1 MTTPAVTHAPRWM
14 EGGDELGPAAAIEEL
29 LKLFGKAA
37 RAHQLYL
44 QNNPTYQRALEL
56 LRQSFAPVW
65 AQLPELTLTVTD
77 SGLLW
82 DGRPMYHEPERASD
96 TLPWLLYKDGVREL
110 RLLPGV
116 EEEEVE
122 QLLGVLRDLRRS
134 VGRDDDAVT
143 LLWER
148 DFAFLRYRYVEPA
161 LDDPTARYVLAEEPG
176 RRADAAEEEPPTAAG
191 IVDLREFDG
200 AAHFL
205 TAGEL
210 EYLHDSLVREY
221 AHDLPRDVVAM
232 LLDILEL
239 EAEPATRDDTC
250 DAIEQMLTHHLVAR
264 HYGAVATLL
273 REVQETLGRVT
284 NLELRHRERLGELAR
299 LLSTPE
305 GVAQLLDALD
315 AAEPAPPEEDVAA
328 LLAQLRTPA
337 LEELLGRM
345 DALQN
350 AKLRGLARDTADRL
364 ALSAGA
370 ELVRLVGSRSPT
382 VAREAVR
389 LAGAVRSTAA
399 VGALGTILGQRDNG
413 LRAAA
418 AQALAEIGSSGA
430 LQHLTPVL
438 GDADREVRMVA
449 LRAVTARGVRAALPR
464 LEEMVKDRRLRGTD
478 LTEQMAVFEAYGA
491 LCGDQGVGLLDGL
504 LNGRTMLGRRQEP
517 SVRACAA
524 MALARTGSP
533 LAREALRRAADE
545 KEPVV
550 RTAVQRALR
559 GLV

>member
-1 MTTPAVTHAPRWM
+1 MSSPTVTAPPRWLQG
-14 EGGDELGPAAAIEEL
+14 EEEPGPAAAIEEL
-29 LKLFGKAA
+29 LKLFAKAA

-44 QNNPTYQRALEL
+44 HNNPTYQRALEL
-56 LRQSFAPVW
+56 LRQAFAPVW
-65 AQLPELTLTVTD
+65 AQVPELTLTVTD

-82 DGRPMYHEPERASD
+82 DGRPMFHEPERTSD

-110 RLLPGV
+110 RLLPGIEQ
-116 EEEEVE
+116 EEIER
-122 QLLGVLRDLRRS
+122 LLGVLRDLRRAA
-134 VGRDDDAVT
+134 GREDDAVT
-143 LLWER
+143 LLWEQ

-161 LDDPTARYVLAEEPG
+161 LDDPTARYVLADQPG
-176 RRADAAEEEPPTAAG
+176 RRDDAAPEPEPVAG

-200 AAHFL
+200 ATHFL
-205 TAGEL
+205 SAGEI
-210 EYLHDSLVREY
+210 EYLRDSLTAEY

-232 LLDILEL
+232 LLDVFEL
-239 EAEPATRDDTC
+239 EPAPATRDEVC
-250 DAIEQMLTHHLVAR
+250 DAMEQLVAHYLVAR
-264 HYGAVATLL
+264 HYGAVATML
-273 REVQETLGRVT
+273 REVQELLGRVAT
-284 NLELRHRERLGELAR
+284 IELRHRERLGELAR

-315 AAEPAPPEEDVAA
+315 LAEPAPPEEDVTA
-328 LLAQLRTPA
+328 LLGQLRTPA
-337 LEELLGRM
+337 LEELLERM
-345 DALQN
+345 DALQ
-350 AKLRGLARDTADRL
+350 APRLRTLVRATVDRL

-399 VGALGTILGQRDNG
+399 VSALGAVLGRRDDP

-418 AQALAEIGSSGA
+418 AHALAEIGSSGA

-449 LRAVTARGVRAALPR
+449 VRAVGARGVRAALPR
-464 LEEMVKDRRLRGTD
+464 LEELVKDRRLRSAD
-478 LTEQMAVFEAYGA
+478 LSEQMAVFEAYGA
-491 LCGDQGVGLLDGL
+491 LCGDAGVSLLDGL
-504 LNGRTMLGRRQEP
+504 LNGRSLLGRRHDP

-524 MALARTGSP
+524 VALGRVGSAA
-533 LAREALRRAADE
+533 AREALRRAADE

-550 RTAVQRALR
+550 RTAVQRAMR
-559 GLV
+559 AMV